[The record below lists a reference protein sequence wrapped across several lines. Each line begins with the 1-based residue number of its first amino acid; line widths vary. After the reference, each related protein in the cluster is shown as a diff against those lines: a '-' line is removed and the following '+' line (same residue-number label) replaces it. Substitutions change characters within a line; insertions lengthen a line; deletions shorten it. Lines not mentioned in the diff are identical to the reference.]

1 MHDRDRIAELIA
13 AGGTLQGTARAVGAS
28 RNAVRRAVRPGARRS
43 YKRAELAD
51 KYGPA
56 IRDVLADH
64 PTLAVAQ
71 VAELIEWPAS
81 RRRLSDLVAEYRP
94 AALERA
100 TEHLNRPTFR
110 RLTAARPAF
119 RVATFAAPSLGR
131 FHGRAHEGAAEA
143 AGAQAEAV
151 PD

>member
-13 AGGTLQGTARAVGAS
+13 AGGKLKATAREVGAS
-28 RNAVRRAVRPGARRS
+28 RNAVRRAVHPGARRR

-51 KYGPA
+51 EYGPA
-56 IRDVLADH
+56 IRDVLADY
-64 PTLAVAQ
+64 PRLAVPQ
-71 VAELIEWPAS
+71 IAELIEWPAS
-81 RRRLSDLVAEYRP
+81 RRRLAELVAELRP

-110 RLTAARPAF
+110 RLDVARPTF
-119 RVATFAAPSLGR
+119 RVATFAAPTLGR
-131 FHGRAHEGAAEA
+131 FHGRQDPAAR
-143 AGAQAEAV
+143 V

>member
-1 MHDRDRIAELIA
+1 MHDRERIAELIA
-13 AGGTLQGTARAVGAS
+13 AGGTLKGTARAIGAS
-28 RNAVRRAVRPGARRS
+28 RNAVRRAVRPGARRR

-51 KYGPA
+51 EYGPA

-71 VAELIEWPAS
+71 VAELVEWPAS

-94 AALERA
+94 AAIERS

-110 RLTAARPAF
+110 RLDAARPTF
-119 RVATFAAPSLGR
+119 RVATFAAPTLGR
-131 FHGRAHEGAAEA
+131 FHGRQDPASGI
-143 AGAQAEAV
+143 

>member
-1 MHDRDRIAELIA
+1 MHDRDRIAALIA

-51 KYGPA
+51 RYGPA

-71 VAELIEWPAS
+71 VAELVEWPAS

-100 TEHLNRPTFR
+100 TEHLNRPAFR
-110 RLTAARPAF
+110 APNLVRPAF
-119 RVATFAAPSLGR
+119 RVVSFTAPTLGR
-131 FHGRAHEGAAEA
+131 FRGRAEDDSG
-143 AGAQAEAV
+143 V